1 MTVNDINHNM
11 ITAKAAALN
20 ECLEHLQE
28 INKLLMILNLASEH
42 RFYLPIDQ
50 VSFDHGALLASIR
63 TTLDGVCKKIPTQP
77 NIMANTARGK
87 HHE

>member
-1 MTVNDINHNM
+1 MADNDINHNT

-28 INKLLMILNLASEH
+28 INTLLMILNLASER
-42 RFYLPIDQ
+42 RFYLPINQ
-50 VSFDHGALLASIR
+50 VTFDHGALLANIR
-63 TTLDGVCKKIPTQP
+63 TSLEDVCKKIPTQP
-77 NIMANTARGK
+77 NITANTARGK